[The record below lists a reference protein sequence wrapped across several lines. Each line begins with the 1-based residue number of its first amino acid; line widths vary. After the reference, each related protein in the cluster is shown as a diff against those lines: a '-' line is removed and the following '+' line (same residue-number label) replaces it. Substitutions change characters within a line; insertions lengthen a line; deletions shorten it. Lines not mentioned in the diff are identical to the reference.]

1 MSKAID
7 NQIDHFLSAH
17 QLKKT
22 AIRCEVLSLYLSK
35 PYALSQHD
43 VEQSLSKKEF
53 DRITLYRTLKTFE
66 ECGIIHKV
74 YNTAGVAKYAVC
86 GETCSHEGH
95 ADEHAHFN
103 CMKCENTYCLPS
115 VTAPK
120 ITVPKGFKSMNFTY
134 NIDGVCE
141 TCIQK
146 GKK

>member
-1 MSKAID
+1 MIKSIEH
-7 NQIDHFLSAH
+7 QIEHFLTDH

-22 AIRCEVLSLYLSK
+22 PIRQEVLGLYLSK

-43 VEQSLSKKEF
+43 IEVALAKKGY

-66 ECGIIHKV
+66 ECGLIHKV

-86 GETCSHEGH
+86 GETCSHAGH
-95 ADEHAHFN
+95 TDEHAHFN

-115 VTAPK
+115 VTAPQVS
-120 ITVPKGFKSMNFTY
+120 VPKGFKSMHFTY

-141 TCIQK
+141 TCVQK